1 MDRSAS
7 NEPQRAVRQHP
18 PARWS
23 SALQRRVPGDVE
35 IGNALNPATTFPENA
50 LSMIPNHARQM
61 GRALRMARG
70 GDPEVALCGWIAAQR
85 LRALLE
91 RTTA

>member
-1 MDRSAS
+1 
-7 NEPQRAVRQHP
+7 
-18 PARWS
+18 
-23 SALQRRVPGDVE
+23 
-35 IGNALNPATTFPENA
+35 
-50 LSMIPNHARQM
+50 MIPNHARQM